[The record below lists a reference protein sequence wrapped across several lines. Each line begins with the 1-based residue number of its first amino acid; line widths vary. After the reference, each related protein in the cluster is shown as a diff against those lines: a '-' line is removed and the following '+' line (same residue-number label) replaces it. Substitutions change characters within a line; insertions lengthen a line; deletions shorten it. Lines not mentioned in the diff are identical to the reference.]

1 VQNDY
6 MTPAIKAA
14 TGLALESELGHALCF
29 DIRVQ
34 NGSIQRQA
42 MRQIRKDSKPG
53 MTEGD
58 LRVIVAM
65 AVANWVDPAW
75 REDARRRK
83 LTIATGQGIVYGHH
97 YVLKDWGL
105 SAQQKAIQVLQMTAG
120 E

>member
-1 VQNDY
+1 MFRY
-6 MTPAIKAA
+6 P
-14 TGLALESELGHALCF
+14 
-29 DIRVQ
+29 VQ

-83 LTIATGQGIVYGHH
+83 LTIATGQGIVYGHN

-120 E
+120 